1 MVTMRSSP
9 KRNRQPK
16 RLPSPA
22 VSADSPVRSLAK
34 AVSWRLTGSI
44 DTLVLSWLFTG
55 DLTIAAAIGLTE
67 VATKMALYYL
77 HERAWNR
84 ITLGRIDPTHPDVA
98 PLATDDRE
106 ILNTVSETT

>member
-1 MVTMRSSP
+1 MRSSP

-34 AVSWRLTGSI
+34 AVSWRVTGSI

-67 VATKMALYYL
+67 VATKMVLYYL
-77 HERAWNR
+77 HERVWNR
-84 ITLGRIDPTHPDVA
+84 INLGRVDSAQSPVA
-98 PLATDDRE
+98 PLAADNRE
-106 ILNTVSETT
+106 VLQTVSETT